1 MNPAWVVRTG
11 RLLLRPVGWED
22 LSELQ
27 AIKGD
32 PRVFAVMLGGVR
44 TPVRAAEELA
54 EDIQAWGARGVGM
67 WTVREDGRFHG
78 IVGLMDR
85 PDGRGLSLRFALW
98 PESQGR
104 GLAREAASA
113 VLRFAH
119 ERAGI
124 ARVVAVAREENTAS
138 RMVLGGIGMVE
149 CGAFLRDGHRMLVY
163 ESEGRPGAPPPNAE
177 AWDPAGG
184 SGPQTP

>member
-1 MNPAWVVRTG
+1 MKRTSDAAWAPTRPSRIASSIDLWPDDPRPLNPAWVVRTG

-104 GLAREAASA
+104 G
-113 VLRFAH
+113 
-119 ERAGI
+119 
-124 ARVVAVAREENTAS
+124 
-138 RMVLGGIGMVE
+138 
-149 CGAFLRDGHRMLVY
+149 
-163 ESEGRPGAPPPNAE
+163 
-177 AWDPAGG
+177 
-184 SGPQTP
+184 